1 MKSIGIEHIES
12 FPFPTAPPQQA
23 IRNAVKLLTYLGALS
38 DKDSVSHGSGS
49 KLKGDL
55 NAEVAMATMMA
66 MKSGS
71 ALHQHQL
78 SQLQMLH
85 RQVQLKRD
93 QCFLTALGSA
103 LSRFPINPRYAKM
116 LVMGYR
122 SIQQGLSSNSNA
134 PSDSTSISR
143 LDLLAH
149 AVTLVA
155 TLAERS
161 VFESP
166 SQPAQEV
173 EEVDNS
179 DDDDDDDACP
189 TKKGSSPLFHHEDG
203 DALAR
208 LRATGA
214 YLFAMGRTNSDQS
227 INALCKAHRLHMM
240 TLRRISDL
248 RRQLQD
254 ISLSALL
261 SSEHRGA
268 STAEACQPTLSMPAT
283 PPTAAHEVA
292 LRQLVLSGFCDSIA
306 RKVPLGTIKSGPRR
320 RRLTAY
326 YSCNPALHEV
336 PLYMHPT
343 SNLFERDPTAVLPE
357 YIVYGSLVSP
367 VVAPI

>member
-49 KLKGDL
+49 NVKGDL
-55 NAEVAMATMMA
+55 KAEVAMATMMA

-189 TKKGSSPLFHHEDG
+189 TKKGTSPLFHHEDG

-227 INALCKAHRLHMM
+227 INALCKAHRLHEM

-254 ISLSALL
+254 ISLCALL
-261 SSEHRGA
+261 SSGA
-268 STAEACQPTLSMPAT
+268 STEEACQPTLSMPAT